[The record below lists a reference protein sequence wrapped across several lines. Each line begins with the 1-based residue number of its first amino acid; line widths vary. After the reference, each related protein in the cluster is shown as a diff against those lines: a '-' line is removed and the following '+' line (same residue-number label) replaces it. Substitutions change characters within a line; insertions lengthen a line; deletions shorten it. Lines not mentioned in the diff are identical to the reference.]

1 MAELAL
7 IGRFIVLPDVLFY
20 RRMGPSTFSRLLRKE
35 QIGTFYGEQAT
46 SNTLTGHL
54 LRQHLAI
61 LGASLRL
68 PSEWGEKLAAAN
80 VAVRCLA
87 WDRNNI
93 LEEIGASF
101 RAH

>member
-35 QIGTFYGEQAT
+35 QLGAFYGEQAAK
-46 SNTLTGHL
+46 TLTGHL
-54 LRQHLAI
+54 VHQHLAI

-68 PSEWGEKLAAAN
+68 PLEWREKLAAAN
-80 VAVRCLA
+80 VAIRCLA

-93 LEEIGASF
+93 LQEIRETF